1 MGFDE
6 QVVGKNQR
14 GKDFAFARGSCGDA
28 DQAGGLEDGLA
39 ELAAGHCSELASRG
53 VGGANEG
60 SFYRAFVVA
69 PVSVALRCVRVIRQ
83 TSPDEPRTEER
94 STTPNPTSPASATS
108 SGSPNA
114 SSFQLCTVSLRTSSA
129 SARRE
134 QAGFVSASLAGLAT
148 TRVAVR
154 RLPSI

>member
-1 MGFDE
+1 MWALTS
-6 QVVGKNQR
+6 R
-14 GKDFAFARGSCGDA
+14 W
-28 DQAGGLEDGLA
+28 LEKTNVEKILPLQCSRELRRPSGWPA